1 MNNTPLCP
9 TCNINLLAD
18 DFFDYNGYENPTIG
32 VESWYGFC
40 PNCHK
45 NYTWKKVFIFSHFDQ
60 IKEDT

>member
-9 TCNINLLAD
+9 VCNVNLLAD
-18 DFFDYNGYENPTIG
+18 DFFDYNGYENPTTG

-45 NYTWKKVFIFSHFDQ
+45 NYTWKRVFVFSRFDQ
-60 IKEDT
+60 IEEDT